1 MKIDKNLL
9 KSVLSLD
16 IFRTFGVKI
25 YLLIIFI
32 IVSTTPVI
40 MLGLIQ
46 YSFIGNNIITIMEN
60 NNLLE
65 VEDFASK
72 IELYADMNAR
82 VINLVSQQLENAPE
96 KIKIIFTNILK
107 TYPDFEYIWYE
118 NEKGEIFLYD
128 SNFYI
133 TDKFSLHLEKY
144 GFMEQAR
151 QKNILFFTGK
161 IRVFPDKQPVIG
173 IITPVKTG
181 GYLFGG
187 MKLDKIRE
195 YTENISRKKGEAII
209 VNPVS
214 NSLIY
219 PETENN
225 DFRQLKETIIKRTG
239 THNSGLIKDYVSD
252 IDGIQKIISYK
263 KMTASRGNSPEWVI
277 WVESPLS
284 AFDEE
289 LRKNALRTFAAAII
303 SIGFALVMGLWI
315 AAAQHKFV
323 KNFLGSIRA
332 IAKGNYSKKVDAQQ
346 KFIPREFDL
355 LIDEFNFMAERIEQ
369 LDSFKSN
376 LIDTVSHEFRTPLTS
391 IKGFSS
397 TLLRKDATF
406 DKETQRKLLKI
417 ISNQSDRLSRM
428 VEDLLVVPKLE
439 GHVLKLNLQEIELE
453 QTIEH
458 IVDFF
463 PGQPFEINIEPQLWV
478 MVDPDRLEQVILNLF
493 ENAHK
498 YSFPKGAPIK
508 VKASKIGSHAHVI
521 VANSAEK
528 VEPEKLETL
537 FNKFVRLDDTLTRT
551 TGGTGLGLYITK
563 GLIELTGGR
572 IWLEADSE
580 FRVNFTIPIKG

>member
-1 MKIDKNLL
+1 MKIENALIKKIFN
-9 KSVLSLD
+9 LD

-25 YLLIIFI
+25 YLIIIFI

-46 YSFIGNNIITIMEN
+46 YKFIDNNIFSFMEN
-60 NNLLE
+60 NNLAE
-65 VEDFASK
+65 VKDFGAK
-72 IELYADMNAR
+72 VELYTEINAR
-82 VINLVSQQLENAPE
+82 VISLAARQLEE
-96 KIKIIFTNILK
+96 KNLKEQFTGIIKSF
-107 TYPDFEYIWYE
+107 PDFEFIFYE
-118 NEKGEIFLYD
+118 NDKGDIFIND
-128 SNFYI
+128 GE
-133 TDKFSLHLEKY
+133 FSRTSRAKLHLDEYETLK
-144 GFMEQAR
+144 QLK
-151 QKNILFFTGK
+151 KNFSGNRPVFTGK
-161 IRVFPDKQPVIG
+161 VKLFPDKDAVIG
-173 IITPVKTG
+173 IVSPVKK

-187 MKLDKIRE
+187 LKLDKIRE
-195 YTENISRKKGEAII
+195 LTAVIEKHQAEAII
-209 VNPVS
+209 VDYRAGSVIFPDF
-214 NSLIY
+214 
-219 PETENN
+219 ENK
-225 DFRQLKETIIKRTG
+225 DFIPSKKQILDLALKN
-239 THNSGLIKDYVSD
+239 NSGLIKDYRSENGVEKIVSYD
-252 IDGIQKIISYK
+252 KLNYPG
-263 KMTASRGNSPEWVI
+263 WVI
-277 WVESPLS
+277 WLESPLS

-289 LRKNALRTFAAAII
+289 LQKNSLRTFAAAIF
-303 SIGFALVMGLWI
+303 SIGFALAMGLWI
-315 AAAQHKFV
+315 AAAQSKFV
-323 KNFLGSIRA
+323 KNFLSSIRA
-332 IAKGNYSKKVDAQQ
+332 IAKGNYSKKVEADL

-397 TLLRKDATF
+397 TLLRTDATF

-458 IVDFF
+458 IVEFF
-463 PGQPFEINIEPQLWV
+463 PGQPFEIDIEPQLWV
-478 MVDPDRLEQVILNLF
+478 VVDPDRLEQVILNLF

-498 YSFPKGAPIK
+498 YSFPKGAPVK
-508 VKASKIGSHAHVI
+508 VKASKKGFYAHVV

-528 VEPEKLETL
+528 VAAEKLDTL

-563 GLIELTGGR
+563 GLIELMGGR
-572 IWLEADSE
+572 IWLGADQE
-580 FRVNFTIPIKG
+580 FRVNFTIPIKS